1 MIDLSF
7 ACTGVESVP
16 RAAGPTL
23 AFHLRINAREDVAVH
38 AIALRCQLRIEPSRR
53 TYRDTEAEALADL
66 FGDRSRWGSSL
77 LPIQFAHAALIVPAF
92 TGEIEVEL
100 HVPCSYD
107 LDLAATRYFEAVE
120 EGRIPM
126 RLLFSGTAF
135 AGPGGFQVEPVP
147 WDREAAADVPA
158 SVWRQMIED
167 HFPGCGWLRLPRA
180 TMAALLAYRSSRALP
195 SWEATIEGLLGQVGV
210 EEVGAA
216 GVGAVGA
223 GTAQPPPSEA
233 RIEIPAA
240 GRAAYGSSR

>member
-16 RAAGPTL
+16 HAAGPTL
-23 AFHLRINAREDVAVH
+23 AFGLRIDAREAVAVH
-38 AIALRCQLRIEPSRR
+38 AIALRCQLRIEPARR

-77 LPIQFAHAALIVPAF
+77 LPIQFAHASLMVPAF
-92 TGEIEVEL
+92 TGRIDVEL

-107 LDLAATRYFEAVE
+107 LDQAATRYFESVE
-120 EGRIPM
+120 DGEIPM

-147 WDREAAADVPA
+147 WDRETLAGVPA
-158 SVWRQMIED
+158 ELWRQMIEE

-180 TMAALLAYRSSRALP
+180 TMDALLGYRSRRALP
-195 SWEATIEGLLGQVGV
+195 SWEATIETLLR
-210 EEVGAA
+210 EA
-216 GVGAVGA
+216 GEASPASVRA
-223 GTAQPPPSEA
+223 GF
-233 RIEIPAA
+233 PAA
-240 GRAAYGSSR
+240 DRAACGTVR